1 MWIDIDDREEPISGV
16 LRGDGRAD
24 VPFHG
29 WLQLAAALERAWQ
42 DSQEATTEVPAER

>member
-42 DSQEATTEVPAER
+42 DAQEPEADVTPER